1 MKRRGHDKKKRV
13 LEKEG
18 RGQGQKEVENE
29 EE

>member
-1 MKRRGHDKKKRV
+1 MKRREHDKKKRV

-18 RGQGQKEVENE
+18 RRQGQKEVENE